1 MPTESAAHRYLFRLK
16 KYSRHDGEIHVTE
29 SEKYSRHDESQRNT
43 VGIIRRVLT
52 QDTLAWRASRQQPV
66 VICLNCPLLVESWV
80 RDTQV
85 GRGME
90 EGRITGNGWRTEQ
103 KWKSEKDLRE
113 EQQEEGMDVENGQEE
128 EEDGE
133 RITEQLMTVKAE
145 VTMIDTDS
153 LGR

>member
-1 MPTESAAHRYLFRLK
+1 
-16 KYSRHDGEIHVTE
+16 
-29 SEKYSRHDESQRNT
+29 
-43 VGIIRRVLT
+43 
-52 QDTLAWRASRQQPV
+52 
-66 VICLNCPLLVESWV
+66 
-80 RDTQV
+80 
-85 GRGME
+85 ME

>member
-1 MPTESAAHRYLFRLK
+1 
-16 KYSRHDGEIHVTE
+16 
-29 SEKYSRHDESQRNT
+29 
-43 VGIIRRVLT
+43 
-52 QDTLAWRASRQQPV
+52 
-66 VICLNCPLLVESWV
+66 
-80 RDTQV
+80 
-85 GRGME
+85 ME

-113 EQQEEGMDVENGQEE
+113 EQQEEGMDVENDQEEEE

>member
-1 MPTESAAHRYLFRLK
+1 
-16 KYSRHDGEIHVTE
+16 
-29 SEKYSRHDESQRNT
+29 
-43 VGIIRRVLT
+43 
-52 QDTLAWRASRQQPV
+52 
-66 VICLNCPLLVESWV
+66 
-80 RDTQV
+80 
-85 GRGME
+85 ME

-113 EQQEEGMDVENGQEE
+113 EQQEGMDMKNEKKEEEE

>member
-1 MPTESAAHRYLFRLK
+1 M
-16 KYSRHDGEIHVTE
+16 
-29 SEKYSRHDESQRNT
+29 
-43 VGIIRRVLT
+43 
-52 QDTLAWRASRQQPV
+52 
-66 VICLNCPLLVESWV
+66 ESWV

-90 EGRITGNGWRTEQ
+90 EGRITGNGWRREQ

-113 EQQEEGMDVENGQEE
+113 EQQEEGMDVENDQEE